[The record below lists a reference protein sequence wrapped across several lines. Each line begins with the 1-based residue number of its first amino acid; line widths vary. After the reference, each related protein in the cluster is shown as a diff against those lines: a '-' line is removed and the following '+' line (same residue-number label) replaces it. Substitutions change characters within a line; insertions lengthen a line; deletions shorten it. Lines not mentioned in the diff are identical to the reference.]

1 MIYNSFKICIVLLSI
16 ILVSVP
22 NANGQ
27 SESNKELYDIEGTV
41 MLPNLTTSW
50 LAETVIQLKGGEA
63 VGFLRYKYFVVL
75 YNYPFTFQIMW
86 V

>member
-1 MIYNSFKICIVLLSI
+1 VSLS
-16 ILVSVP
+16 

-27 SESNKELYDIEGTV
+27 SESNRELYDIEGTV

-63 VGFLRYKYFVVL
+63 VGFLR
-75 YNYPFTFQIMW
+75 
-86 V
+86 

>member
-1 MIYNSFKICIVLLSI
+1 MICNSFKVCIVLLSI

-27 SESNKELYDIEGTV
+27 SESNRELYDIEGTV

-50 LAETVIQLKGGEA
+50 LAETIIQLKGGEA
-63 VGFLRYKYFVVL
+63 VGFLRYNYFA
-75 YNYPFTFQIMW
+75 Q
-86 V
+86 

>member
-1 MIYNSFKICIVLLSI
+1 MGCNSYRTCVLLFSI
-16 ILVSVP
+16 ILVYFD

-27 SESNKELYDIEGTV
+27 SESTRELYDIEGTV

-63 VGFLRYKYFVVL
+63 VGFLR
-75 YNYPFTFQIMW
+75 
-86 V
+86 

>member
-1 MIYNSFKICIVLLSI
+1 MTCNPILSCIFLYFILLVK
-16 ILVSVP
+16 LP

-27 SESNKELYDIEGTV
+27 SESIRELYDIEGTV

-63 VGFLRYKYFVVL
+63 VGFLR
-75 YNYPFTFQIMW
+75 
-86 V
+86 

>member
-1 MIYNSFKICIVLLSI
+1 MIFNSFRVCIVFLSI
-16 ILVSVP
+16 ILVNLP

-27 SESNKELYDIEGTV
+27 SESNRELYDIEGTV

-63 VGFLRYKYFVVL
+63 VGFLR
-75 YNYPFTFQIMW
+75 
-86 V
+86 